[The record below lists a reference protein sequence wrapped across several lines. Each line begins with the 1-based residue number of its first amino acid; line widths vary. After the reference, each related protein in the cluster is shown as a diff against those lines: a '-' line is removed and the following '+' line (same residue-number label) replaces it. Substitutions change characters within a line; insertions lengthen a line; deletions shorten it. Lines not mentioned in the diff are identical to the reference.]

1 MRAFDYLQPT
11 TVDAALA
18 ALGDR
23 DTRCLAGG
31 AIPRALKLACVSAG
45 PVGFRNAANE
55 SDLMI
60 ACLLCS
66 TGDELQ
72 ARAALV
78 SYLTLEIVFGETLYD
93 LARNKT
99 DSPSAF
105 RLRTSAI

>member
-1 MRAFDYLQPT
+1 L
-11 TVDAALA
+11 
-18 ALGDR
+18 
-23 DTRCLAGG
+23 
-31 AIPRALKLACVSAG
+31 VSAANCRRRNSSG
-45 PVGFRNAANE
+45 AKIGLRSGGTGGFRNAANE

-66 TGDELQ
+66 TVYELQ

-93 LARNKT
+93 LARNRT